1 MYKVNQEFLFNDVLY
16 KENDK
21 IENPTRRMIE
31 LGIVSFYHEQI
42 EKTEQIEKIEESEDI
57 KTELNKEA
65 KPKRNKKKKTEK
77 IENIE
82 QTEQILT
89 EISDE
94 VVVEIQTDDS
104 E

>member
-1 MYKVNQEFLFNDVLY
+1 MYKANQEFLFNDILY

-31 LGIVSFYHEQI
+31 LGIVSFYYEDDVIKQ
-42 EKTEQIEKIEESEDI
+42 EVNEETE
-57 KTELNKEA
+57 T
-65 KPKRNKKKKTEK
+65 KPKRSKKKKT
-77 IENIE
+77 E

>member
-1 MYKVNQEFLFNDVLY
+1 MYKANQEFLFNDILY

-31 LGIVSFYHEQI
+31 LGIVSFYYEDDVIKQ
-42 EKTEQIEKIEESEDI
+42 EVNEETE
-57 KTELNKEA
+57 T
-65 KPKRNKKKKTEK
+65 KPKQSKKKKTEQT
-77 IENIE
+77 E

>member
-42 EKTEQIEKIEESEDI
+42 KESEDI
-57 KTELNKEA
+57 KTEVNKEA

-82 QTEQILT
+82 QTEQTEQILT
-89 EISDE
+89 DISDE

-104 E
+104 ESE